1 MLGSLH
7 CFIYATNQLRALEPT
22 NTISNYE
29 VLDQTQWLVL
39 AHFFTI
45 LPFDA
50 PETSENQRFVT
61 SKVSRCFQEGQNG
74 TLEEK
79 RVEKSLIDPARSL
92 NLLLHY
98 S

>member
-7 CFIYATNQLRALEPT
+7 RFIYATNQLRAHEPT

-29 VLDQTQWLVL
+29 GLDQTQWLVL

-50 PETSENQRFVT
+50 PETSENQRLVT
-61 SKVSRCFQEGQNG
+61 SKVSRSFQKGQNG

-79 RVEKSLIDPARSL
+79 RVEKSLTDPARSL
-92 NLLLHY
+92 NLFLHY